1 MVKVSRFDYFLVWI
15 VAFSIEMSFLVK
27 IRFGTP
33 RGSAEGDTEDVIDN
47 YLAALM
53 RNGQIYRT
61 QIIKNIGLP
70 LEAYVCIPQPG
81 AMGSRY
87 SSLWVREALGKVKDV
102 FGDDPKIQFL
112 EDPRQRRFPSWRS
125 TKSLYL
131 YTYMFDECSPVRSTE
146 FEHPVPLYL
155 LPIDSETRDD
165 LTRWADSYRNHDS
178 MWIGSGK
185 LEFQAYKELADPT
198 SELCARG
205 MEYCK
210 KIEKSTGKPTYFY
223 LMRYYGKRKGEIERS
238 CPLCG
243 KSWALRVSMGPAV
256 TNLIKF
262 RCKRCRLVSS
272 VGVDENDRYAHVGD
286 WAK

>member
-112 EDPRQRRFPSWRS
+112 EDPRQRRFPRPFW
-125 TKSLYL
+125 
-131 YTYMFDECSPVRSTE
+131 
-146 FEHPVPLYL
+146 PVPTFVCEPGY
-155 LPIDSETRDD
+155 T
-165 LTRWADSYRNHDS
+165 A
-178 MWIGSGK
+178 G
-185 LEFQAYKELADPT
+185 
-198 SELCARG
+198 
-205 MEYCK
+205 
-210 KIEKSTGKPTYFY
+210 
-223 LMRYYGKRKGEIERS
+223 
-238 CPLCG
+238 
-243 KSWALRVSMGPAV
+243 
-256 TNLIKF
+256 
-262 RCKRCRLVSS
+262 
-272 VGVDENDRYAHVGD
+272 
-286 WAK
+286 